1 MVEHSAFL
9 DLTSDAIAHYVRSL
23 GHFTLARILVD
34 RTTPGSD
41 DYTARHRALFEA
53 AQCVQLEADSPRT
66 IADLAA
72 DVRRRV
78 RHSQI
83 YEQWAAD
90 MLDAAHSVASTLPPL
105 CRNALMVALDAEELR
120 RAAADRHAAV
130 AEAYADLYGGEDHGE
145 YDPDDELRDDDA
157 HNNDPGR
164 LQAMLDDVAF
174 GDPN

>member
-1 MVEHSAFL
+1 MDRHFPFL
-9 DLTSDAIAHYVRSL
+9 GLSSDAIAHYVRSL
-23 GHFTLARILVD
+23 GHFTLARILAD
-34 RTTPGSD
+34 RAPPGSD

-66 IADLAA
+66 IADLVA

-90 MLDAAHSVASTLPPL
+90 MLDAAHSVAKTLQPL
-105 CRNALMVALDAEELR
+105 CRDALMVALDAEELR
-120 RAAADRHAAV
+120 RAAADRHAAI
-130 AEAYADLYGGEDHGE
+130 AEAYADLYGEDNDE
-145 YDPDDELRDDDA
+145 YDPDDELCDDDA
-157 HNNDPGR
+157 LDNDPGR

-174 GDPN
+174 GEPN

>member
-1 MVEHSAFL
+1 MDRHCPFL
-9 DLTSDAIAHYVRSL
+9 ALSSDAIAHYVRSL
-23 GHFTLARILVD
+23 GRFTLARILAD
-34 RTTPGSD
+34 RAVPGSD

-66 IADLAA
+66 ISDLAG
-72 DVRRRV
+72 DVCRRV

-90 MLDAAHSVASTLPPL
+90 MLDAAHSVAKTLPPL
-105 CRNALMVALDAEELR
+105 YRDALMVAIDVEALR
-120 RAAADRHAAV
+120 SAAADRHAAI
-130 AEAYADLYGGEDHGE
+130 AEAYADLYGGEDNDE
-145 YDPDDELRDDDA
+145 YDPDDESCDDDA
-157 HNNDPGR
+157 YDNDPGR

>member
-9 DLTSDAIAHYVRSL
+9 DLSSDAIAHYVRSL
-23 GHFTLARILVD
+23 GRFTLARILAD
-34 RTTPGSD
+34 RAVPGSD
-41 DYTARHRALFEA
+41 DYLARRRALFEA

-66 IADLAA
+66 IADLVA

-90 MLDAAHSVASTLPPL
+90 MLDAAHSVAKTLQPL
-105 CRNALMVALDAEELR
+105 CRDALMVALDAEELR
-120 RAAADRHAAV
+120 RAAADRHAAI
-130 AEAYADLYGGEDHGE
+130 AEAYADLYGEDNDE
-145 YDPDDELRDDDA
+145 YDPDDELCDDDA

>member
-1 MVEHSAFL
+1 MDRHYPFL
-9 DLTSDAIAHYVRSL
+9 ALSSDAIAHYVRSL
-23 GHFTLARILVD
+23 GRFTLARILAD
-34 RTTPGSD
+34 RATPGSD

-90 MLDAAHSVASTLPPL
+90 MLDAAHSVAKTLQPL
-105 CRNALMVALDAEELR
+105 CRDALMVALDAEELR

-145 YDPDDELRDDDA
+145 YDPDDELCDDDA
-157 HNNDPGR
+157 HDNDPGR
-164 LQAMLDDVAF
+164 LQGMLDDVAF

>member
-1 MVEHSAFL
+1 MDRHCPFL
-9 DLTSDAIAHYVRSL
+9 ALSSDAIAHYVRSL
-23 GHFTLARILVD
+23 GRFTLARILAD
-34 RTTPGSD
+34 RATPSSD
-41 DYTARHRALFEA
+41 DYLACRRALFEA
-53 AQCVQLEADSPRT
+53 AQCVQLEADSRRT
-66 IADLAA
+66 IADLVA

-90 MLDAAHSVASTLPPL
+90 MLDAAHSVAKTLQPL
-105 CRNALMVALDAEELR
+105 CRDALMVALDAEELR

-130 AEAYADLYGGEDHGE
+130 AEACADLYGGEDDE
-145 YDPDDELRDDDA
+145 YDPNDGLCDDDA
-157 HNNDPGR
+157 HDNDPGR